1 METKTLKISA
11 DIYESLMFC
20 RDIGNTRYAFG
31 DTKSMNAVITRLIK
45 DYLSCKSEIVRHE
58 DGFYLTID
66 GRNKKIPVFS
76 SPNKIIRIR
85 KVVHGWLNKYKSH
98 PDESYNTLLFKMI
111 SYHYRN
117 KPVYRI
123 FGSEGCGNCA
133 DLEKYVKEEL
143 MEIQE
148 IHDGLV
154 VEKLRCHDYM
164 PLMKKY
170 DLVVMPL
177 SILYNADGE
186 VVWYAKG
193 MHNEDKVKL
202 AIEGVI
208 K

>member
-1 METKTLKISA
+1 VETKTLKISA
-11 DIYESLMFC
+11 DIYEYLMFC
-20 RDIGNTRYAFG
+20 RDIGNTE
-31 DTKSMNAVITRLIK
+31 SMNDVILRLLK
-45 DYLSCKSEIVRHE
+45 EYLHRKSEIVRNG
-58 DGFYLTID
+58 DDFYLIID

-76 SPNKIIRIR
+76 SPNKIIRIH
-85 KVVHGWLNKYKSH
+85 KTLHAWLNTQKCH

-111 SYHYRN
+111 SCHYRN

-123 FGSEGCGNCA
+123 FGGEGCGLCA
-133 DLEKYVKEEL
+133 DLEEYVKEEL

-148 IHDGLV
+148 IHDGLF

-170 DLVVMPL
+170 DVDLMPL

-193 MHNEDKVKL
+193 GHNKGKVKL

>member
-1 METKTLKISA
+1 METKTLKINA

-20 RDIGNTRYAFG
+20 RDIGNTE
-31 DTKSMNAVITRLIK
+31 SMNIVISHLLK
-45 DYLSCKSEIVRHE
+45 EYLKCKSEIVRNE

-66 GRNKKIPVFS
+66 RRNKKIPVFS
-76 SPNKIIRIR
+76 SPNKIIRIH
-85 KVVHGWLNKYKSH
+85 KHLHAWLNKLKCH

-111 SYHYRN
+111 SCHYRN

-123 FGSEGCGNCA
+123 FGGEGCGLCA
-133 DLEKYVKEEL
+133 DLEKYVTEEL

-148 IHDGLV
+148 IHDGLF
-154 VEKLRCHDYM
+154 VEKLRCHDHM
-164 PLMKKY
+164 PLMEKY
-170 DLVVMPL
+170 DVDLMPL

-193 MHNEDKVKL
+193 RHNKDKVKM
-202 AIEGVI
+202 AIEDVI